1 MKVIQMLLLKKQNRS
16 PKKLTRAIYEEQLRY
31 ERKELLMHVTSWMS
45 GMLIQLCKTRIGHAY
60 YEILAHHSTHQNFT
74 LEC

>member
-16 PKKLTRAIYEEQLRY
+16 PKLNRAIYEKQLGY
-31 ERKELLMHVTSWMS
+31 MWKELLMHVTSCMS

-60 YEILAHHSTHQNFT
+60 YEILAYSSHQNYT